1 MTKPH
6 TLSLVV
12 VESSSQRTPV
22 VSAVQIV
29 HGNETLSLA
38 HKAWRDEHPTRTST
52 GILVGA
58 CNYSEDYGGWA
69 KDLFILG

>member
-12 VESSSQRTPV
+12 VESSSQRMPV

-29 HGNETLSLA
+29 QGTNALSLV
-38 HKAWRDEHPTRTST
+38 HRNWRDEHPTKVSN
-52 GILVGA
+52 GIVMDVGGYA
-58 CNYSEDYGGWA
+58 NNPTT
-69 KDLFILG
+69 LG